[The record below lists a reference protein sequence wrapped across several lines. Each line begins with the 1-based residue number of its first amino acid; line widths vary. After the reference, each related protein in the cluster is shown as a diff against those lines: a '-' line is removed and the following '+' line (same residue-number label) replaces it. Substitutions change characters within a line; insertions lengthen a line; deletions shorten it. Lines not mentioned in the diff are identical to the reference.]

1 MSGPA
6 AAQVDIIVPVYKGE
20 YSVRRCL
27 DALFASDAM
36 QSASVVLVD
45 DASPEPAISTY
56 LKQLAEMPEVTLVSH
71 ETNRGFVDSVNEA
84 AAVHPDRDFVIL
96 NADTEVASDW
106 LQRLQSH
113 ALRDSMVAT
122 ITPFSNN
129 ATIASY
135 PKMVAENELPD
146 GMDSATLHALFSRLN
161 DAESVDMPT
170 AVGFCMWIRRAA
182 WRAAGGFDPIFGRGY
197 GEEVDLCCRL
207 APDGWKHILAT
218 DVFVFHQGGVS
229 FGAEAVE
236 LRRAAQEIVD
246 QRFPDYAESVQ
257 AWIREDPAM
266 PYRSAVDLERLNQR
280 RGPRWLFVSHHYG
293 GGVQQH
299 IDDLVALIRDEM
311 DGAVWL
317 LQPRDDRSVRLRWL
331 GEKSDLEIPIAHEGL
346 LEACVTFAA
355 RFDIQRLHFHHFIGL
370 PDSVLDL
377 PTRLGLPFNVT
388 IHDFHTVCPQT
399 HFITREGRFCGRPNE
414 AGCGT
419 CVAERPD
426 PWGLGIADWRAL
438 YGDWLATAD
447 RLIYP
452 AASVRDIIADYFP
465 ALSGEVW
472 SHPERSLDNFQGH
485 VDRSLS
491 RRKFVLIGSLSD
503 LKGLHRLKEIAAR
516 ALELQEPIEFVVLG
530 PTLTSL
536 GSDAPR
542 NILVTGQYHQ
552 SDLADLLARERPD
565 GVLFLSV
572 VPETYNFALSAAMA
586 TNLQIIALD
595 AGAIGERLRGVE
607 GATVLPLDASN
618 QVILDALQHSASVY
632 RANAGRAVR
641 EIAVPTP
648 KAYLKALGM
657 PLCDA
662 GTSEIEPASQL
673 ALLISLRKKAPPLH
687 PWEIGVAE
695 LLEQALDCRLDE
707 AITQLREQAMQNER
721 QLTQRNAHIRA
732 ANEEVRH
739 LHETIA
745 AVQLASGAEV
755 NDLKETIEALQLASE
770 ADVDHLKAT
779 IDGLKEAHTVDIR
792 AREGLIDEMR
802 KRIADIADRLQSR
815 EAELG
820 NLQQIHTTQ
829 SEHLAERERL
839 VITLTNRIRELETS
853 TFWRMTAPARA
864 SVIWVRRGFARWRRR
879 YQLAMRVPVF
889 IRYHFGLGGWRAL
902 SEAIDRRLQ
911 WRTKGSASAEI
922 KGAATSNYSTA
933 SDQPIRFS
941 SNARPIVSVVIPTY
955 GQHDVTR
962 RCLASLA
969 AEVEELACEVI
980 VIDDAFIAPFD
991 PEALRVSGV
1000 CVIRN
1005 DQNLGFLR
1013 SCNRGVAAASGDYVL
1028 LLNNDTVVHAGAMR
1042 ALLTTFD
1049 QFDNVGAACA
1059 QLRFEDD
1066 SLQEAGGIVWRDGSA
1081 WNWGRGEDPADPRFC
1096 YPREV
1101 DYGSAAALMVRR
1113 SLWLDV
1119 GGFDET
1125 FVPAYYEDTDF
1136 CFAVRAAG
1144 QRVIYQPRAV
1154 VTHFEGLSHGTDT
1167 GSGMKAHQVANQA
1180 HFAKKWNERLSY
1192 HRPNGVDPMLERDRN
1207 ATARVLWVE
1216 ACSLTPDQDSGS
1228 LRTLRLLRILV
1239 RMGCKVTF
1247 IADNLDGAEPYRTQL
1262 SNEGV
1267 EVVHS
1272 PHFTTVESFLRR
1284 HGSEFDVVTLCRHYI
1299 AIHLVDI
1306 VREVNS
1312 RAEIWFDTIDL
1323 HYLRLRRQFELDGK
1337 KSTGNQA
1344 ELAHR
1349 EEMAVIKQADLT
1361 IVVSEVE
1368 VTELSREAPSSRVI
1382 VVSNIHEISD
1392 TEIARAGRNGVMF
1405 VGGFQHPP
1413 NVDAVEFYAKHIWPL
1428 FQERCPNVPTY
1439 IIGSKMPDRLRELGE
1454 RHGLVMLGFVEDLSP
1469 YYDECALSIA
1479 PIRYGAGV
1487 KGKVNQALSFG
1498 LPVVGTPIALEGM
1511 GLIDREHVLMASEP
1525 DAFASA
1531 MVEAHSDEALWRKL
1545 SRNGRAS
1552 LEGRFTPDVAHNALQ
1567 SALDSVMG
1575 RKGRCS

>member
-1 MSGPA
+1 MGASVGA
-6 AAQVDIIVPVYKGE
+6 RVDIIVPIFKGE
-20 YSVRRCL
+20 QSVRRCL
-27 DALFASDAM
+27 GALFDSDAM
-36 QSASVVLVD
+36 QYADVILVD

-56 LKQLAEMPEVTLVSH
+56 LLGLADMPGVTLVSH
-71 ETNRGFVDSVNEA
+71 ERNQGFIDSVNEA
-84 AAVHPDRDFVIL
+84 AAIHPDRDFVIL

-113 ALRDSMVAT
+113 AVGDARVAT

-135 PKMVAENELPD
+135 PKIVRENHLPTD
-146 GMDSATLHALFSRLN
+146 RDTADLHALFSRLN
-161 DAESVDMPT
+161 DAESVDLPT
-170 AVGFCMWIRRAA
+170 AVGFCMWVRRAA
-182 WRAAGGFDPIFGRGY
+182 WRAAGGFDRSFGRGY
-197 GEEVDLCCRL
+197 GEEVDLCRRL
-207 APDGWKHILAT
+207 AADGWRHILAT
-218 DVFVFHQGGVS
+218 DVFVFHEGSVS
-229 FGAEAVE
+229 FGKEAVE
-236 LRRAAQEIVD
+236 RKRVAQELVD
-246 QRFPDYAESVQ
+246 QRYPDYAETVQ

-266 PYRSAVDLERLNQR
+266 PYRLAVDLERLNQR
-280 RGPRWLFVSHHYG
+280 TGPRWLFVSHHYG

-299 IDDLVALIRDEM
+299 IDDLVALIRDEL
-311 DGAVWL
+311 DGVVWL

-331 GEKSDLEIPIAHEGL
+331 GEDSDLEIPIAHERL
-346 LEACVTFAA
+346 LEACALFSA
-355 RFDIQRLHFHHFIGL
+355 RFGIQRLHFHHFIGL
-370 PDSVLDL
+370 PDSVLAL
-377 PTRLGLPFNVT
+377 PKQLGLPFDVT

-399 HFITREGRFCGRPNE
+399 HFITRDGRFCGRPDK
-414 AGCGT
+414 AGCQN

-426 PWGLGIADWRAL
+426 PWGLGIAGWRTL
-438 YGDWLATAD
+438 YGDWLTTAD
-447 RLIYP
+447 RLVFP
-452 AASVRDIIADYFP
+452 AESVRDIIAEYFP
-465 ALSGEVW
+465 KLSGAVW
-472 SHPERSLDNFQGH
+472 PHPERSLDKFQGH
-485 VDRSLS
+485 LERSLS

-503 LKGLHRLKEIAAR
+503 VKGLHRLKEIATC
-516 ALELQEPIEFVVLG
+516 ALEFQEPMEFVVLG
-530 PTLTSL
+530 PTLTPL

-542 NILVTGQYHQ
+542 NILVTGQYRQ
-552 SDLADLLARERPD
+552 GDLADLLARERPD

-572 VPETYNFALSAAMA
+572 VPETYNFALSAALA
-586 TNLQIIALD
+586 TNLPIIALD
-595 AGAIGERLRGVE
+595 AGAIGERLGNVQ

-618 QVILDALQHSASVY
+618 QVILDALQQSVSVY
-632 RANAGRAVR
+632 RANAGAAVR
-641 EIAVPTP
+641 KSAVPSP
-648 KAYLKALGM
+648 RAYLKALRM
-657 PLCDA
+657 PLGNA
-662 GTSEIEPASQL
+662 EPPEVNAASQL
-673 ALLISLRKKAPPLH
+673 DFLMESRKSAPNLHSIERGIS
-687 PWEIGVAE
+687 E
-695 LLEQALDCRLDE
+695 LLEQALDCGLVE
-707 AITQLREQAMQNER
+707 AAAQLREQALQNER
-721 QLTQRNAHIRA
+721 QLIDRNAHINA
-732 ANEEVRH
+732 AN
-739 LHETIA
+739 
-745 AVQLASGAEV
+745 AEV
-755 NDLKETIEALQLASE
+755 SHLKKTITSVQLASE
-770 ADVDHLKAT
+770 AEVNHLKAT
-779 IDGLKEAHTVDIR
+779 IEELKEAHVVDIQ

-802 KRIADIADRLQSR
+802 ERIAHIADSLQSR
-815 EAELG
+815 EAELV
-820 NLQQIHTTQ
+820 NLQEMHAAQ
-829 SEHLAERERL
+829 SEHLAEREQL
-839 VITLTNRIRELETS
+839 VITLADRIRELETS

-864 SVIWVRRGFARWRRR
+864 SLIWMRRGFARWKRR

-889 IRYHFGLGGWRAL
+889 IRYHYGLGGWRGL
-902 SEAIDRRLQ
+902 GEAIDRRLR
-911 WRTKGSASAEI
+911 WRTKGSASAGMR
-922 KGAATSNYSTA
+922 GAAISDYATA
-933 SDQPIRFS
+933 SDEPICFPS
-941 SNARPIVSVVIPTY
+941 HARPVISVVIPTY

-962 RCLASLA
+962 RCLASLVT
-969 AEVEELACEVI
+969 EVEEIACEVI
-980 VIDDAFIAPFD
+980 VIDDAFIDPFGSD
-991 PEALRVSGV
+991 ALCVSGV
-1000 CVIRN
+1000 RVMRN

-1013 SCNRGVAAASGDYVL
+1013 SCNRAVAAASGDYVL
-1028 LLNNDTVVHAGAMR
+1028 LLNNDTVVHVGAIS

-1049 QFDNVGAACA
+1049 QFDNVGAVCA

-1081 WNWGRGEDPADPRFC
+1081 WNWGRGENPYDPRFC

-1113 SLWLDV
+1113 SLWQDV

-1125 FVPAYYEDTDF
+1125 FAPAYYEDTDF

-1167 GSGMKAHQVANQA
+1167 GSGMKAHQVINQTR
-1180 HFAKKWNERLSY
+1180 FAEKWGQQLAQ

-1216 ACSLTPDQDSGS
+1216 ACLLTPDQDSGS

-1267 EVVHS
+1267 EVIHS
-1272 PHFTTVESFLRR
+1272 PYCTSVESFLRR

-1299 AIHLVDI
+1299 AIHLIDI

-1312 RAEIWFDTIDL
+1312 RAQIWFDTIDL

-1349 EEMAVIKQADLT
+1349 EEMAVIERADLT

-1368 VTELSREAPSSRVI
+1368 VEELSREAPSSRVI
-1382 VVSNIHEISD
+1382 VVSNVHEISD
-1392 TEIARAGRNGVMF
+1392 TEISRAGRNGVMF

-1413 NVDAVEFYAKHIWPL
+1413 NVDAVEFYAEHIWPL
-1428 FQERCPNVPTY
+1428 FRERCPDVPTY

-1469 YYDECALSIA
+1469 YYEKCALSIA
-1479 PIRYGAGV
+1479 PLRYGAGV

-1511 GLIDREHVLMASEP
+1511 GLIDGEHVLMASKPE
-1525 DAFASA
+1525 AFASA
-1531 MVEAHSDEALWRKL
+1531 MVEAHSGEALWHKL

-1552 LEGRFTPDVAHNALQ
+1552 LEGRFTPDVAQNALQ
-1567 SALDSVMG
+1567 SALESVLG
-1575 RKGRCS
+1575 RKS

>member
-1 MSGPA
+1 MSEAGLA
-6 AAQVDIIVPVYKGE
+6 RVDIIVPVYRGE
-20 YSVRRCL
+20 AAVRRCL
-27 DALFASDAM
+27 DALFASDAT
-36 QSASVVLVD
+36 QWADVILVD
-45 DASPEPAISTY
+45 DASPEPAVSSC
-56 LKQLAEMPEVTLVSH
+56 LRQWAGMPSVTLITH
-71 ETNRGFVDSVNEA
+71 KTNLGFVDSVNEA
-84 AAVHPDRDFVIL
+84 AQTHPERDFVIL
-96 NADTEVASDW
+96 NADTEVSSDW
-106 LQRLQSH
+106 LERLQSH
-113 ALRDSMVAT
+113 AGEDLGVAT
-122 ITPFSNN
+122 VTPFSNN
-129 ATIASY
+129 ASIASY
-135 PKMVAENELPD
+135 PKIVAENDLP
-146 GMDSATLHALFSRLN
+146 GGLNAGALHALFSRLN
-161 DAESVDMPT
+161 NGCSVNMPT
-170 AVGFCMWIRRAA
+170 AVGFCMWVRRAA
-182 WRAAGGFDPIFGRGY
+182 WRAAGGFDSIFGRGY
-197 GEEVDLCCRL
+197 GEEVDFCCRL
-207 APDGWKHILAT
+207 ARDGWRHILAA
-218 DVFVFHQGGVS
+218 DVFVFHEGSVS
-229 FGAEAVE
+229 FGEEASERIQV
-236 LRRAAQEIVD
+236 AQAIVD
-246 QRFPDYAESVQ
+246 ERYPEYPEAVQ

-266 PYRSAVDLERLNQR
+266 PYRLVVDLERINQR
-280 RGPRWLFVSHHYG
+280 AGPRWLFVSHHYG

-299 IDDLVALIRDEM
+299 IDDLVALIRDEL
-311 DGAVWL
+311 DGTVWL
-317 LQPRDDRSVRLRWL
+317 LQPRDDRSVRLRLL
-331 GEKSDLEIPIAHEGL
+331 GEESDLEIPIAHDGL
-346 LEACVTFAA
+346 LEACAAFAD
-355 RFDIQRLHFHHFIGL
+355 RFGIQRLHFHHFIGL
-370 PDSVLDL
+370 PDSVLGL
-377 PTRLGLPFNVT
+377 PKHLGLPFDVT

-399 HFITREGRFCGRPNE
+399 HFITRDGKFCGRPDQE
-414 AGCGT
+414 VCET

-426 PWGLGIADWRAL
+426 PWDLGIADWREL
-438 YGDWLATAD
+438 YQDWLARAD

-452 AASVRDIIADYFP
+452 AESVRDIIEDYFP
-465 ALSGEVW
+465 TLSGEVW
-472 SHPERSLDNFQGH
+472 PHPERSLNNFQGH
-485 VDRSLS
+485 LERSLS
-491 RRKFVLIGSLSD
+491 RRKFVLIGSLSNV
-503 LKGLHRLKEIAAR
+503 KGLHRLKEIAAR
-516 ALELQEPIEFVVLG
+516 ALNFREPIEFVVLG
-530 PTLTSL
+530 PTLTVL

-542 NILVTGQYHQ
+542 NILVTGQYRQ
-552 SDLADLLARERPD
+552 NDLADLLVRERPD

-572 VPETYNFALSAAMA
+572 VPETYNFALSAALA
-586 TNLQIIALD
+586 TNLPIIALD

-632 RANAGRAVR
+632 RTSTDVTARKICVASPIDYVA
-641 EIAVPTP
+641 
-648 KAYLKALGM
+648 ALGM
-657 PLCDA
+657 PLGD
-662 GTSEIEPASQL
+662 TEIPEIELASQL
-673 ALLISLRKKAPPLH
+673 ELMIRLRQEGPSLH
-687 PWEIGVAE
+687 PWEIGIAE

-721 QLTQRNAHIRA
+721 QLTQRNAHILA

-739 LHETIA
+739 LQETIA
-745 AVQLASGAEV
+745 AVQLASEAEV
-755 NDLKETIEALQLASE
+755 NDLKGTIEALQLASE

-779 IDGLKEAHTVDIR
+779 IEGLKEAHTVDIR
-792 AREGLIDEMR
+792 AREGLTDEMR
-802 KRIADIADRLQSR
+802 KRIADIADSLQSR
-815 EAELG
+815 EAELV
-820 NLQQIHTTQ
+820 NLQKIHTTQ

-839 VITLTNRIRELETS
+839 VITLADRIRELETS

-864 SVIWVRRGFARWRRR
+864 SVIWMRRGFARWRRR

-902 SEAIDRRLQ
+902 SEAIDRRLH

-922 KGAATSNYSTA
+922 RGAAISDYSTA

-941 SNARPIVSVVIPTY
+941 SHARPIVSVVIPTY

-969 AEVEELACEVI
+969 AEVEEIACEMI
-980 VIDDAFIAPFD
+980 VIDDAFIEPFD

-1000 CVIRN
+1000 RVIRN

-1013 SCNRGVAAASGDYVL
+1013 SCNRAVAAASGDYVL

-1081 WNWGRGEDPADPRFC
+1081 WNWGRGDDPADPRFC

-1113 SLWLDV
+1113 SLWQDV

-1125 FVPAYYEDTDF
+1125 FAPAYYEDTDF

-1144 QRVIYQPRAV
+1144 QRVLYQPRAV

-1167 GSGMKAHQVANQA
+1167 GSGMKAHQVTNQA

-1216 ACSLTPDQDSGS
+1216 ACLLTPDQDSGS

-1312 RAEIWFDTIDL
+1312 RAQIWFDTIDL

-1368 VTELSREAPSSRVI
+1368 VEELSREAPSSRVI

-1413 NVDAVEFYAKHIWPL
+1413 NVDAVEFYAEHIWPL
-1428 FQERCPNVPTY
+1428 FRKTCPNVPTY
-1439 IIGSKMPDRLRELGE
+1439 IIGSRMPDRLRRFGE
-1454 RHGLVMLGFVEDLSP
+1454 EHGLDMIGFVEDLMP
-1469 YYDECALSIA
+1469 YYDTCALSIA
-1479 PIRYGAGV
+1479 PLRYGAGV

-1498 LPVVGTPIALEGM
+1498 LPVVGTPVALEGM
-1511 GLIDREHVLMASEP
+1511 GLIDREHVLMAGEP
-1525 DAFASA
+1525 ESFALA
-1531 MVEAHSDEALWRKL
+1531 MAEAYSDGALWSQL

-1552 LEGRFTPDVAHNALQ
+1552 LDGRFTSEVARAALHCALKDVV
-1567 SALDSVMG
+1567 DS
-1575 RKGRCS
+1575 